1 MADAELERDDL
12 YGDFQEEPSFD
23 VSPEEF
29 EAFRREVFL
38 GLYNLWRAVESQQ
51 EQIKVLAEKLQ
62 GPAWTPPS
70 PPAAAAEAPQG
81 GGSLPAWVWAL
92 LAAGSW
98 ILGFLVRGLI
108 R

>member
-1 MADAELERDDL
+1 MAEDLEKGVYDELE
-12 YGDFQEEPSFD
+12 EEPSFD

-51 EQIKVLAEKLQ
+51 EQIKTLVQKLEALPT
-62 GPAWTPPS
+62 GTPPAPQAALEPQKEENS
-70 PPAAAAEAPQG
+70 VPMWVWILAAAC
-81 GGSLPAWVWAL
+81 WF
-92 LAAGSW
+92 
-98 ILGFLVRGLI
+98 LGFAVRGFL